1 MVRNSDAYISNG
13 EKIYPN
19 NMFSW
24 IDDSYKLGKDKFQF
38 KYQFLGLIFIIW
50 HHLREELQLCILL
63 YLNAKDLIT
72 LFYVSKYFRKLVLK
86 QFNNHYEISTGFF
99 CCRILGKKKLRK
111 MFFN

>member
-50 HHLREELQLCILL
+50 HYLGEELQLCILL

-86 QFNNHYEISTGFF
+86 QFNNHYEISTGFCAVAF
-99 CCRILGKKKLRK
+99 WSKKLEENV
-111 MFFN
+111 F